1 MMRIVKA
8 TLIVVAVFI
17 AASVLTRFLI
27 SSGIVKAG
35 LESPIG
41 SAAYSGLR
49 HLFPANGME
58 EAEGLIISA
67 TLTLSL
73 LLVSL
78 ATWTILKLWH
88 RLFAS
93 NP

>member
-1 MMRIVKA
+1 MIRTVKA

-27 SSGIVKAG
+27 SSGMVKAG
-35 LESPIG
+35 LESTIG
-41 SAAYSGLR
+41 SSAYSGLR
-49 HLFPANGME
+49 HLFPVNGME

-67 TLTLSL
+67 VLILSL

-78 ATWTILKLWH
+78 TTWAALKLWH
-88 RLFAS
+88 RIFAS